1 MRITDI
7 MMAFPTLL
15 LAMALVAILKPSV
28 GIIIGVIGLVYWTW
42 IARVIYG
49 QVLVLR
55 EREFVTAATALGT
68 PRRRILFRHILP
80 HLVPTII
87 VWGTLGIATN
97 VMLEASL
104 SYLGIG
110 VQPPI
115 PSWGG
120 MIQQGQA
127 YYRTAPWLVVVPGLA
142 IMVTVFAFNLLG
154 DGLRDALDPM
164 QRERRLPCGVSSCAV
179 CCWWCLSCWASRL
192 ITFIL
197 IYYLPADP
205 ARMYAGPSA
214 TVETV
219 ARIRHELGLDLP
231 LWQQYVNYI
240 GNVLQGDL
248 GFSYRKQEPVLQL
261 ILSRLPYTFA
271 LIAAGIFVELAMG
284 LPIGIASA
292 VARGRW
298 PDRAGMF
305 VALLGVSA
313 PAFWLGLML
322 LYLFAYQIP
331 IFPLGGATEPL
342 SIVLPAITA
351 GLAARPGTRA

>member
-1 MRITDI
+1 MGAQALSPPTRVEPAYAGSTPNSYWQQVWRRLRRDRAAIAGMVLVGAIVLLALAAPFIAPHDPAEQFRDGLTLDGQPIPSTLPAGSLQYILGTDAVGRDLLSRLLYGARVSLTVGVLANLLALTIGTVVGATAGFMRGWTENFLMRITDI

-164 QRERRLPCGVSSCAV
+164 QRGK
-179 CCWWCLSCWASRL
+179 
-192 ITFIL
+192 
-197 IYYLPADP
+197 
-205 ARMYAGPSA
+205 G
-214 TVETV
+214 
-219 ARIRHELGLDLP
+219 
-231 LWQQYVNYI
+231 
-240 GNVLQGDL
+240 
-248 GFSYRKQEPVLQL
+248 
-261 ILSRLPYTFA
+261 
-271 LIAAGIFVELAMG
+271 
-284 LPIGIASA
+284 
-292 VARGRW
+292 
-298 PDRAGMF
+298 
-305 VALLGVSA
+305 
-313 PAFWLGLML
+313 
-322 LYLFAYQIP
+322 
-331 IFPLGGATEPL
+331 
-342 SIVLPAITA
+342 
-351 GLAARPGTRA
+351 